1 MKKNN
6 KIKNVVAVLIAA
18 TMITSSLSS
27 CKAFDFFGS
36 SSDSTID
43 SSVESTDV
51 NEVESE
57 STVVDETESE
67 PSDDSSTTTQTQKET
82 ERETTSKQ
90 TTTTTK
96 KSIFDIFTPKTTT
109 TKKTTTTTKAQT
121 SATNNN
127 GTTTS
132 TTKATTTTTK
142 ATQAQKTDYEI
153 KFSSNNGVVLTSYK
167 TSSSLYNKWRNSD
180 ISAQGNLFGA
190 NNVLIKESY
199 GTCSITCSN
208 TSLNKSISIK
218 SSNSSVLSVDEIANN
233 NPDDGVVFKAN
244 GTGKA
249 TITASIPNNTKTFSF
264 TVAVVSEE
272 QVIKKY
278 QKEAMRLINEYR
290 SKASVDPLQAD
301 NGMKKTAETRAKEC
315 RQKFEDAMAAGQ
327 NEFTAEFAHTRPDGS
342 TYAKAFPDKYLHGG
356 WGVNEN
362 VGVGQPTPL
371 RIAKSWYSSSGHRTT
386 MLSTNY
392 DRGYVG
398 LSIAD
403 DGRFYWVLNVA
414 GLSNATGYEVSEED
428 KAIEPVRD

>member
-57 STVVDETESE
+57 SAIVDETESE
-67 PSDDSSTTTQTQKET
+67 SSDDSSTTTQKDT

-142 ATQAQKTDYEI
+142 ATQTQKTDYEI
-153 KFSSNNGVVLTSYK
+153 SFNSERGVIISNYMTPSNIYT
-167 TSSSLYNKWRNSD
+167 KWHNSD
-180 ISAQGNLFGA
+180 ITAQGNIFGA
-190 NNVLIKESY
+190 DYVLVKDSY
-199 GTCSITCSN
+199 GGLSLKCSN
-208 TSLNKSISIK
+208 SGYNNMINVKTSNK
-218 SSNSSVLSVDEIANN
+218 SVLSVYEIEATSNYT
-233 NPDDGVVFKAN
+233 GVILKAN

-249 TITASIPNNTKTFSF
+249 TITVSIPNNTKTFSF
-264 TVAVVSEE
+264 TVAVVTED

-290 SKASVDPLQAD
+290 SNAGVDPLQAD

>member
-57 STVVDETESE
+57 STIVDETESE

-142 ATQAQKTDYEI
+142 ATQTQKTDYSI
-153 KFSSNNGVVLTSYK
+153 SVNLPLSFNSSK
-167 TSSSLYNKWRNSD
+167 TSQSIYNKWKNSD
-180 ISAQGNLFGA
+180 VEAQGALFGSDY
-190 NNVLIKESY
+190 VLLKDSY
-199 GTCSITCSN
+199 GGLSLKCSN
-208 TSLNKSISIK
+208 SDFNNKITAVT
-218 SSNSSVLSVDEIANN
+218 SNSSIISITEIKNTFN
-233 NPDDGVVFKAN
+233 YTGITLKAN

-264 TVAVVSEE
+264 AVAVVTED
-272 QVIKKY
+272 QVISTY
-278 QKEAMRLINEYR
+278 EKEAMRLINNYR
-290 SKASVDPLQAD
+290 ANAGVSALSNDSGLKSAA
-301 NGMKKTAETRAKEC
+301 KTRAREC
-315 RQKFEDAMAAGQ
+315 ATTFS
-327 NEFTAEFAHTRPDGS
+327 HTRPDGS
-342 TYAKAFPDKYLHGG
+342 TYAKAFPDKYLQGG
-356 WGVNEN
+356 WLVNEN
-362 VGVGQPTPL
+362 
-371 RIAKSWYSSSGHRTT
+371 IAKGYEVPVSACRGWYNSSGHRTT
-386 MLSTNY
+386 MLSTWY
-392 DRGYVG
+392 DRAG
-398 LSIAD
+398 LAVYIAD
-403 DGRFYWVLNVA
+403 NGTFYWVLDVA
-414 GLSNATGYEVSEED
+414 GPSGMIDFDDSET
-428 KAIEPVRD
+428 AIDEEPAK

>member
-57 STVVDETESE
+57 SAIVDETESE
-67 PSDDSSTTTQTQKET
+67 SSDDSSTTTQKDT

-190 NNVLIKESY
+190 NNVLIKGSY

-218 SSNSSVLSVDEIANN
+218 SSNSSVLSVDEIVNN

-264 TVAVVSEE
+264 TVAVVSED
-272 QVIKKY
+272 QVISTY
-278 QKEAMRLINEYR
+278 EKEAMRLINNYR
-290 SKASVDPLQAD
+290 ADAGVSALIEASDL
-301 NGMKKTAETRAKEC
+301 KLTAEVRANEC
-315 RQKFEDAMAAGQ
+315 MQKFEKAFAEGQ
-327 NEFTAEFAHTRPDGS
+327 TEFSNTFAHTRLDGS
-342 TYAKAFPDKYLHGG
+342 PYARAFPASYLTGG
-356 WGVNEN
+356 WLVNEN

-392 DRGYVG
+392 DRGHIG
-398 LSIAD
+398 LSISD
-403 DGRFYWVLNVA
+403 NGRFYWVLNVA
-414 GLSNATGYEVSEED
+414 GPSNATL
-428 KAIEPVRD
+428 

>member
-6 KIKNVVAVLIAA
+6 KIKNVVAVLIAT

-57 STVVDETESE
+57 SAIVDETESE
-67 PSDDSSTTTQTQKET
+67 SSDDSSTTTQKDT

-190 NNVLIKESY
+190 NNVLIKGSY

-218 SSNSSVLSVDEIANN
+218 SSV
-233 NPDDGVVFKAN
+233 
-244 GTGKA
+244 
-249 TITASIPNNTKTFSF
+249 
-264 TVAVVSEE
+264 
-272 QVIKKY
+272 
-278 QKEAMRLINEYR
+278 
-290 SKASVDPLQAD
+290 
-301 NGMKKTAETRAKEC
+301 TAEPFCHPEGT
-315 RQKFEDAMAAGQ
+315 
-327 NEFTAEFAHTRPDGS
+327 
-342 TYAKAFPDKYLHGG
+342 
-356 WGVNEN
+356 V
-362 VGVGQPTPL
+362 
-371 RIAKSWYSSSGHRTT
+371 
-386 MLSTNY
+386 
-392 DRGYVG
+392 
-398 LSIAD
+398 
-403 DGRFYWVLNVA
+403 
-414 GLSNATGYEVSEED
+414 
-428 KAIEPVRD
+428 